1 MLLAQRLR
9 ELRARYDWSL
19 QELAARSGVHYVTIH
34 RAEKGSTR
42 ITAPVVIALAK
53 SLHVTTDYLLG
64 VDAEPPQHE
73 THRPVQEATP
83 HPQPKK
89 RQRTRKAARP
99 LAPQP
104 ERAMDA

>member
-19 QELAARSGVHYVTIH
+19 HELADRSGVHYITIH

-53 SLHVTTDYLLG
+53 ALQVTTDYLLG
-64 VDAEPPQHE
+64 VDVEAPPRKTRAQ
-73 THRPVQEATP
+73 ATP
-83 HPQPKK
+83 APKSTAP
-89 RQRTRKAARP
+89 RQRSRKAAP
-99 LAPQP
+99 VG
-104 ERAMDA
+104 

>member
-19 QELAARSGVHYVTIH
+19 HELAARSGVHYITIH

-53 SLHVTTDYLLG
+53 SLQVTTDYLLG
-64 VDAEPPQHE
+64 MDAE
-73 THRPVQEATP
+73 VTP
-83 HPQPKK
+83 H
-89 RQRTRKAARP
+89 
-99 LAPQP
+99 APQ
-104 ERAMDA
+104 EQDALARQPTKRPRRRTAAPVG

>member
-19 QELAARSGVHYVTIH
+19 QELAERSGVHYVTIH

-53 SLHVTTDYLLG
+53 TLHVTTDYLLG
-64 VDAEPPQHE
+64 MDVEPQQGEPQAQ
-73 THRPVQEATP
+73 TQTATAT
-83 HPQPKK
+83 QPTPK
-89 RQRTRKAARP
+89 RQRRRQAASV
-99 LAPQP
+99 
-104 ERAMDA
+104 D

>member
-19 QELAARSGVHYVTIH
+19 HELAERSGVHYITIH

-53 SLHVTTDYLLG
+53 TLQVTTDYLLG
-64 VDAEPPQHE
+64 VDAEAPPRAPRAQ
-73 THRPVQEATP
+73 VQEAP
-83 HPQPKK
+83 APKPAAK
-89 RQRTRKAARP
+89 RQRTRKAVPVA
-99 LAPQP
+99 
-104 ERAMDA
+104 

>member
-19 QELAARSGVHYVTIH
+19 QELAARCGVHYVTIH

-53 SLHVTTDYLLG
+53 TLHVTTDYLLG
-64 VDAEPPQHE
+64 MDMEPPQSE
-73 THRPVQEATP
+73 
-83 HPQPKK
+83 PQAQTAPAPKPK
-89 RQRTRKAARP
+89 RQQTRKAAP
-99 LAPQP
+99 VA
-104 ERAMDA
+104 

>member
-19 QELAARSGVHYVTIH
+19 HELAARSGVHYITIH

-53 SLHVTTDYLLG
+53 TLQVTTDYLLG
-64 VDAEPPQHE
+64 VEVEAPP
-73 THRPVQEATP
+73 RKPRAQEAP
-83 HPQPKK
+83 
-89 RQRTRKAARP
+89 
-99 LAPQP
+99 APQP
-104 ERAMDA
+104 AKRPRPRKAIH

>member
-19 QELAARSGVHYVTIH
+19 HELAARSGVHYITIH

-53 SLHVTTDYLLG
+53 TLQVTTDYLLG
-64 VDAEPPQHE
+64 VDAEAPPRKPRVQ
-73 THRPVQEATP
+73 TQDATAARPA
-83 HPQPKK
+83 K
-89 RQRTRKAARP
+89 RPRSRKAASVG
-99 LAPQP
+99 
-104 ERAMDA
+104 

>member
-9 ELRARYDWSL
+9 ELRARFDWSL

-64 VDAEPPQHE
+64 MDAELQQSE
-73 THRPVQEATP
+73 TETQRQEATL
-83 HPQPKK
+83 PKPTGK
-89 RQRTRKAARP
+89 RQRTRKAAP
-99 LAPQP
+99 VA
-104 ERAMDA
+104 